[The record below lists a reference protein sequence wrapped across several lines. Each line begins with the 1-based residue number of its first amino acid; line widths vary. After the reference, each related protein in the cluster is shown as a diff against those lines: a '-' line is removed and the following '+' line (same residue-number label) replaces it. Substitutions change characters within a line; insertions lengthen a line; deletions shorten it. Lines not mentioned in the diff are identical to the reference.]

1 MRSLSSLIA
10 MIAFVAC
17 AKEPEK
23 TAAQLKSEIHA
34 AAEAAEQ
41 SVKDCDKAAAE
52 AAASSAAAAMDQLRK
67 LKVPADAAL
76 VAECEAEAR
85 NAGLRAELVIEKVA
99 RNERLAGW
107 RAKTYYAVES
117 ATFTVFF
124 HGLSLAAD
132 QAAAGRL
139 ELLPQ
144 SVQDGAKRAAEF
156 IESYV
161 GPQRL
166 ASGELNWKN
175 VSVELK
181 KFAESPPV
189 DLRVLMV
196 LLMSLGMDFNSAF
209 YEIEAIP
216 EGAIKTAELQA
227 TYHVLRGVAYL
238 GQGYGQLAFTE
249 FEVADRLS
257 SSPEVQLDPMKK
269 CGVHLLLACYFLK
282 EQRWSDAD
290 RCLASASRAWP
301 DNPVVIYLTGE
312 REIAGKDYAAADE
325 SFAKA
330 LKGTDYEWLAE
341 KIAARVKRLRDNPAS
356 LEPFLLDHR
365 MMADLAWS
373 FIKNQSEKSD
383 ALKKLQKQVDA
394 TQSFLQ
400 ELKKKIP
407 DVELKMPEL
416 KGLFKKSAEAPTDK
430 P

>member
-1 MRSLSSLIA
+1 MRHLLPLTA
-10 MIAFVAC
+10 FMMIVSC
-17 AKEPEK
+17 EK
-23 TAAQLKSEIHA
+23 APGMT
-34 AAEAAEQ
+34 AEQ
-41 SVKDCDKAAAE
+41 LGDEIKAAAQVVKESAAKSDAAAARE
-52 AAASSAAAAMDQLRK
+52 AAKRAAKAMDQLRK
-67 LKVPADAAL
+67 LKVPAEAAL
-76 VAECEAEAR
+76 VAECETAAR
-85 NAGLRAELVIEKVA
+85 NAGQWAELASEKVA

-107 RAKTYYAVES
+107 RAKTYYAIES

-124 HGLSLAAD
+124 HGLALAAD

-144 SVQDGAKRAAEF
+144 SVQDGAKKAAEF

-166 ASGELNWKN
+166 ASGALDWKN
-175 VSVELK
+175 VSLELK
-181 KFAESPPV
+181 KFAESPPL
-189 DLRVLMV
+189 DMRLLMV
-196 LLMSLGMDFNSAF
+196 FLMSLGMDFNSAF

-216 EGAIKTAELQA
+216 EAGLKTAELRA
-227 TYHVLRGVAYL
+227 WYHVLRGVAYL
-238 GQGYGQLAFTE
+238 GQGYGQLAFAE
-249 FEVADRLS
+249 IEQADSLA
-257 SSPEVQLDPMKK
+257 SSPELQLDPMKK
-269 CGVHLLLACYFLK
+269 CGLNLLMACYFLK

-312 REIAGKDYAAADE
+312 RQIAGKNYAAADE

-341 KIAARVKRLRDNPAS
+341 RIAARVKRLRDNPAS
-356 LEPFLLDHR
+356 LEPFLLDYR
-365 MMADLAWS
+365 LMADLSWS
-373 FIKNQSEKSD
+373 FIKNKSEKSD
-383 ALKKLQKQVDA
+383 ALKKLQEQVDA

-407 DVELKMPEL
+407 DINLKMPEV
-416 KGLFKKSAEAPTDK
+416 KDLFKNSAEPHSGK